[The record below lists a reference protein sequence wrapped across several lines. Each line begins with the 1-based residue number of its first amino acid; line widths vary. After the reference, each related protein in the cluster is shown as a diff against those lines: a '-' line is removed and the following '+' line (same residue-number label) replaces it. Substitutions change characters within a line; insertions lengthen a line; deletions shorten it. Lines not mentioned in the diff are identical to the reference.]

1 MVRKLLF
8 ILTLFITT
16 IAFTQNTEAGTT
28 MVKSQIPVG
37 KTITN
42 VTAFPNPLN
51 NKSIITFTSS
61 LEQTV
66 YFEVKNVLGKSVYKL
81 KFLAN
86 SGSNE
91 ISFLKDNLTAG
102 MYVYSIQ
109 SDTEIVSKRLV
120 IK

>member
-1 MVRKLLF
+1 MVRKLRF
-8 ILTLFITT
+8 ILTLFITS
-16 IAFTQNTEAGTT
+16 IAFAQNTEVGNVA
-28 MVKSQIPVG
+28 VKTQVPA

-51 NKSIITFTSS
+51 NKSIVSFTSS
-61 LEQTV
+61 IEQTV

-86 SGSNE
+86 SGNNE